1 MNNQDTRKFLFW
13 LLLGILCVTLLPFLG
28 LNDFHTKGEP
38 REAVVS
44 YSMIH
49 TGNWILPENAGG
61 DMAYKPPFFHWCIA
75 LASLPGGEITEYT
88 SRIPSAVAL
97 IMMACA
103 FFLFFSKR
111 TDVWKSFLATLIF
124 VSSFEVHRAGMNSR
138 VDMVLTA
145 MIVMATLQLYR
156 WWENGFKGVPIWA
169 ILFMSFGTLTK
180 GPVGFILPCASCGL
194 FLLLSKVPFWKAF
207 WKMALAGVLS
217 CILPAIWYYF
227 AYLQGGQ
234 EFIDLVMEENFGRFL
249 GKMSYRSHEN
259 PVYYNFITMIAGYI
273 PWTILMVFALFTINY
288 RNIREHSRGLWSRI
302 KNWFL
307 TADRARVFA
316 LVSALLIFVFY
327 CIPKSKRSV
336 YLLPVYPFI
345 ALFIADLF
353 VWLIN
358 NKPKVWR
365 VFGWLI
371 ASLTSLLLILFGLI
385 KTGLIQPDSFLSG
398 KSAAKM
404 TQYVVE
410 MQNASIG
417 FIGFV
422 SIVVAL
428 AFLINFFKVL
438 RTKQW
443 NIRFMGAVI
452 ALVFGLQ
459 ILLDGVLQPAIL
471 NHKSIKKFA
480 HEVEEIVPEG
490 VIYGYIPVE
499 MMRFYI
505 INFYIGNRVHL
516 FDVEQPDNGYL
527 LSGERTFRDIIEPEY
542 GSKYT
547 FEPVI
552 RTPHNDTEIKDYIWL
567 YRFDKKQSQSLDNE
581 E

>member
-75 LASLPGGEITEYT
+75 LASLPTGEITEYI

-97 IMMACA
+97 ILMACS

-111 TDVWKSFLATLIF
+111 TDVWRSFLATLIF
-124 VSSFEVHRAGMNSR
+124 ASSFEVHRAAMNTR

-145 MIVMATLQLYR
+145 MIVMATLQLYK
-156 WWENGFKGVPIWA
+156 WWEKGFKGIPVWA

-194 FLLLSKVPFWKAF
+194 FLLFSKVSFWKAF
-207 WKMALAGVLS
+207 GKMALAGGLS
-217 CILPAIWYYF
+217 CILPAIWYYL

-234 EFIDLVMEENFGRFL
+234 QFIDLVMEENFGRFL

-259 PVYYNFITMIAGYI
+259 PVHYNFLTMIAGYI
-273 PWTILMVFALFTINY
+273 PWTLLMLFTLFTLSYKNM
-288 RNIREHSRGLWSRI
+288 RERCKGLWGRM

-307 TADRARVFA
+307 TADRARVFS

-353 VWLIN
+353 IWVLN
-358 NKPKVWR
+358 NRPKVWR
-365 VFGWLI
+365 VFGWVI
-371 ASLTSLLLILFGLI
+371 ASITSLALVLLGIVKAGLL
-385 KTGLIQPDSFLSG
+385 KPAAFLPEKLAG
-398 KSAAKM
+398 KV
-404 TQYVVE
+404 TQYVTE
-410 MQNASIG
+410 IQNGSIG
-417 FIGFV
+417 FIGFISV
-422 SIVVAL
+422 VVAL
-428 AFLINFFKVL
+428 VFLINFIKVNRL
-438 RTKQW
+438 RQW

-452 ALVFGLQ
+452 ALVFGMQ
-459 ILLDGVLQPAIL
+459 ILLDGVIQPAIL

-480 HEVEEIVPEG
+480 HEVEQIVPEG
-490 VIYGYIPVE
+490 IIYGYIPVE

-505 INFYIGNRVHL
+505 VNFYIGNRVHL
-516 FDVEQPDNGYL
+516 FDVEQPEKGYVL
-527 LSGERTFRDIIEPEY
+527 LGERTYRDIIEPQY
-542 GSKYT
+542 GDKYT

-567 YRFDKKQSQSLDNE
+567 YRFDTKENQSTNNE
-581 E
+581 Q